1 METIVNIVLVIAG
14 IYLVM
19 GVVFATAF
27 VLKGITIVDEGVKG
41 ATIGFRVI
49 ILPGV
54 IIFWPLLF
62 KKWMKASKSKQS
74 DNDKTAA

>member
-1 METIVNIVLVIAG
+1 METIVNIVLAIAG

-19 GVVFATAF
+19 GVVFAIAF
-27 VLKGITIVDEGVKG
+27 LLKGITIVDEGAKG
-41 ATIGFRVI
+41 ATIGFRII

-62 KKWMKASKSKQS
+62 KKWIKASKSKQAY
-74 DNDKTAA
+74 NDKTTA